1 MWNWIKQKL
10 GIKDYTKELLELNIK
25 VNESIKLSNLC
36 ISKLEELEVMLTS
49 IEASQSN
56 LYKSLGKIKTQIEAI
71 PKEMIIKNVLSI

>member
-10 GIKDYTKELLELNIK
+10 GIKYYTKELLELNIK
-25 VNESIKLSNLC
+25 INESVKLSNLC
-36 ISKLEELEVMLTS
+36 ISKLEELEVMLTG

-56 LYKSLGKIKTQIEAI
+56 LYKSLGKIKAQIEAI